1 MPKVVKNSL
10 EHRIRLAFNA
20 IGLDLHRLR
29 PSAPEASKLVKSL
42 SHFDIDTVFD
52 IGANIGQ
59 FARSLRQ
66 AGYFGRIISFEPLS
80 DAHEKLRNFAMSD
93 PNWFIHPATALGNAV
108 GDIEINI
115 SGNSV
120 SSSLLNMTENH
131 LNAAPESHY
140 VAKEFCKI
148 QTLDSIASE
157 YTNQFNRV
165 FLKIDTQGYEWEVLD
180 GACKLIPNVQGI
192 LIEVS
197 LVELYQGQ
205 MLWKEV
211 INRLEKDG
219 FTLWTIDSEFTDNL
233 NGRTLQ
239 CNAVFFRV

>member
-1 MPKVVKNSL
+1 MFKFFL
-10 EHRIRLAFNA
+10 ERRIRQAFNA

-29 PSAPEASKLVKSL
+29 PSIPQASKLAKSL
-42 SHFDIDTVFD
+42 AYFDIDTIFD
-52 IGANIGQ
+52 IGANTGQ
-59 FARSLRQ
+59 FAKSLRE
-66 AGYFGRIISFEPLS
+66 AGYLGRIISFEPLS
-80 DAHEKLRNFAMSD
+80 DAHEKLRNFAESD

-140 VAKEFCKI
+140 IAKEFCKI
-148 QTLDSIASE
+148 QTLDSIAPE
-157 YTNQFNRV
+157 YTNQLNRV

-180 GACKLIPNVQGI
+180 GACKLMQDVQGI

-205 MLWKEV
+205 KLWKEM
-211 INRLEKDG
+211 INRLENEG

-233 NGRTLQ
+233 NERTLQ